1 MQVSSIHWPKDQP
14 LTSPFPLR
22 NGVFVA
28 LRSGDFYSPDSWD
41 VKKVSKYRRGKV
53 RNRPFVSAR
62 CGRYG
67 AYIGWKVYGVDT
79 DNQRAMPG
87 IFPSDVYPGSVA
99 IQGCTI
105 RFTRGLSAN

>member
-1 MQVSSIHWPKDQP
+1 MNITTHFAYPAAQP
-14 LTSPFPLR
+14 LTSPFPVR
-22 NGVFVA
+22 NGIFFA
-28 LRSGDFYSPDSWD
+28 IRSGDFYSPDSWD
-41 VKKVSKYRRGKV
+41 IKKVRDFRRGTV
-53 RNRPFVSAR
+53 RYRPFFSAR
-62 CGRYG
+62 LGMFG

-105 RFTRGLSAN
+105 RFSGSIK

>member
-1 MQVSSIHWPKDQP
+1 MVTSIQWPKDQP

-41 VKKVSKYRRGKV
+41 LAKVSKYRRSTV
-53 RNRPFVSAR
+53 RNRPFVSVR
-62 CGRYG
+62 SGRFG
-67 AYIGWKVYGVDT
+67 AYLGWKVYGVDT

-105 RFTRGLSAN
+105 RFSGSVK